1 MKNKKLKRKMDD
13 NYNIIIM
20 NSNSILFKIMN
31 KNQIK
36 K

>member
-1 MKNKKLKRKMDD
+1 MDD

-31 KNQIK
+31 KNSNK
-36 K
+36 KKKL